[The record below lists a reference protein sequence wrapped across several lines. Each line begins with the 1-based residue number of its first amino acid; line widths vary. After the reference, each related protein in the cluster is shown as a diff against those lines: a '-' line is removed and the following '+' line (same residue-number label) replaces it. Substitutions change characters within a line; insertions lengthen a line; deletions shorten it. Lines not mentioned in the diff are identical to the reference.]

1 MNVILLD
8 SLNTPTSDQV
18 YVHSQMI
25 KYLKTIPPRT
35 RVAIFTLASRLRM
48 LQGITTDSSLLLT
61 AINKTKAGP
70 APSPLRAST
79 VESDAD
85 QSRIDFLT
93 KEAQGSASPNQTLAQ
108 AAVDPINT
116 TRQFLNDTAL
126 FQTAS
131 RMSMTLEAM
140 QQLARYL
147 ADIPGRKNVIW
158 LSGSFPAGIVPDSM
172 SGSTLTYW
180 QFAWKQRLRLK
191 NGIT

>member
-1 MNVILLD
+1 M
-8 SLNTPTSDQV
+8 S
-18 YVHSQMI
+18 
-25 KYLKTIPPRT
+25 
-35 RVAIFTLASRLRM
+35 
-48 LQGITTDSSLLLT
+48 
-61 AINKTKAGP
+61 
-70 APSPLRAST
+70 
-79 VESDAD
+79 
-85 QSRIDFLT
+85 
-93 KEAQGSASPNQTLAQ
+93 AQ
-108 AAVDPINT
+108 I
-116 TRQFLNDTAL
+116 AL

-131 RMSMTLEAM
+131 RVSMTLEAM